1 MRGTIEHLVKQFLV
15 SLKIKGTDVNFTV
28 EYPKI
33 DRFGDYS
40 SNVAMLLSKILK
52 KPPMEIAESAKIFFE
67 DSDLFEKVDTVN
79 PGFINFFVKDTVFFE
94 HIEKIAQMRENY
106 FKPSLAKPKKI
117 QVEFVSANPTG
128 PLHIGHGRG
137 AAIGDCIARILSFC
151 GHTVEREYYIND
163 AGFQM
168 KMLGISTFIRYK
180 QLLGIDESFPENG
193 YQGEYITHIAED
205 MITEYGDMLLKKPED
220 ETIGICTK
228 KAGDVIMSGILES
241 LGKFRVSFDK
251 FFKEK
256 QLFDSKFVQDTIE
269 LLSNERYI
277 YKKDGAVWFKT
288 TAFGDDKDR
297 VIRKSDGAYTY
308 FASDV
313 AYHRDKFLRR
323 QFDDVIDVWGA
334 DHHGYVNRMKSA
346 VRALGIDEDKLHI
359 VLVQI
364 VNLLRLGKKVSMSTR
379 RAEYVELDDVLNEV
393 GVDAARFMLVS
404 RSVDS
409 HIDFDLDLVKRQSND
424 NPVFYAQYAYA
435 RIMNIFKN
443 IKEQGIN
450 IDNEFKIDKLKEK
463 KEVNLAKSIIK
474 FKDSINA
481 AHNDLEPY
489 HIVKGILDIS
499 EKLHQFYNK
508 HRVIGSEPSI
518 LSARVFLLKAVQITL
533 RLGFDLI
540 GVEAK
545 NKM

>member
-1 MRGTIEHLVKQFLV
+1 MKGTIKHLVKQFLV
-15 SLKIKGTDVNFTV
+15 SLKIKDTDINFAV
-28 EYPKI
+28 ECPKI
-33 DRFGDYS
+33 DKFGDYS
-40 SNVAMLLSKILK
+40 TNAAMLLAKILK
-52 KPPMEIAESAKIFFE
+52 KSPMEIAESAKIFFE
-67 DSDLFEKVDTVN
+67 SSDLFEKVDIVK
-79 PGFINFFVKDTVFFE
+79 PGFINFFVKDTIFFE
-94 HIEKIAQMRENY
+94 HIKKIVQMRENY
-106 FKPSLAKPKKI
+106 FKPSLTKSKKI

-168 KMLGISTFIRYK
+168 KMLGISTFIRYN
-180 QLLGIDESFPENG
+180 QLLGMDKPFPENG

-205 MITEYGDMLLKKPED
+205 IITEYGDMLLKKPED

-228 KAGDVIMSGILES
+228 EAGDVIMGSILNS
-241 LGKFRVSFDK
+241 LKRFRVSFDK

-256 QLFDSKFVQDTIE
+256 QLYESKFVQDTIE
-269 LLSNERYI
+269 TLSNKKYI
-277 YKKDGAVWFKT
+277 YEKESAIWFKT

-308 FASDV
+308 FASDI

-323 QFDDVIDVWGA
+323 QFDDVIDIWGA

-346 VRALGIDEDKLHI
+346 VKALGIDEDRLHI

-379 RAEYVELDDVLNEV
+379 KAEYVALDDVLDEV
-393 GVDAARFMLVS
+393 GVDAARFMFVL

-409 HIDFDLDLVKRQSND
+409 HLDFDLDLVKRQSND

-443 IKEQGIN
+443 IKEQGIK
-450 IDNEFKIDKLKEK
+450 IDDGFQIDKLKEK
-463 KEVNLAKSIIK
+463 EEVNLAKSIIK

-481 AHNDLEPY
+481 AQNDLEPY
-489 HIVKGILDIS
+489 HITKGILDIS

-533 RLGFDLI
+533 KLGFDLI

-545 NKM
+545 NSM